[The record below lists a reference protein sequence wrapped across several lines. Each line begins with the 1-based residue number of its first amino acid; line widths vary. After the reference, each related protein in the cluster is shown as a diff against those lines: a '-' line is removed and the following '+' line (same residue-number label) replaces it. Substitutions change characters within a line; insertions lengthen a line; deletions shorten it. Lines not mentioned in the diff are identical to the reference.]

1 MSARPERPGRERAF
15 AFRAELEAPV
25 HSRIGTAR
33 APARPGEVR
42 IDATWS
48 IETPPGAPVEVRTA
62 ASDLRAFFR
71 KGFDLGLPLR
81 RGRGPVIRLSAGAD
95 STCPPSARDEGYTLK
110 VAGDGITVAGN
121 GPRGALHGAF
131 RLQALIKARGAPCVR
146 KQTVRKTPRFAP
158 RVLRSFS
165 SPYYTE
171 TGDGKS
177 HYSDAYLSRL
187 AHLGYDAIWL
197 RGDLRDLSRSDVFPE
212 LGAHRDRN
220 QAALNLLIRRARRWG
235 IGVYLYLCEPY
246 GLPVT
251 DPFWKKHPDVRG
263 PEGPERGK
271 KDVHLYALCTST
283 QKVKR
288 WLRESAADLLR
299 GAPGLEGLILIT
311 ASEHTGHCK
320 QRQSMAGKCPRCADR
335 SGPEIVAEVVR
346 LIRDGVRDAASPA
359 RVVAWNWAWDFQ
371 FGPKGEAEI
380 VRRLPRD
387 AAWMGNA
394 ENGGV
399 VRCAG
404 KDLTIWEYS
413 LCYPGPSPAFRAK
426 ALRAQRHGNAAW
438 AKVQINVTH
447 ELAAMP
453 YVPVPFLL
461 RDKFAG
467 LARARVEGLMCC
479 WIFGGYPGVGARLAT
494 EMMWDPFGNPA
505 RTLLECAAGLYGRD
519 AAPLVVKAWRCFS
532 RGYGKYPFDRGL
544 YSHPLNDSP
553 AHPFHFRRVR
563 RRERP
568 NWTLRKEPFGDI
580 LNWCVHLSPEATCRC
595 YEQVLKPWDE
605 GLALLREALKLTPAP
620 LRREA
625 RRDLGVCEA
634 VARHV
639 RSGLHLVRFLRLRD
653 RLPGSGRAKAF
664 PPGVQ
669 DPWPVPVERSPG
681 RIRAVIAGMERIVR
695 AERELVTACLP
706 LVEADSRIGYHS
718 EGGYRY
724 RPRDLRAKL
733 KQLDRVLTRDIP
745 DYLARMGL
753 RASRNSGGRC
763 VPVRRA

>member
-1 MSARPERPGRERAF
+1 MSARPERPRRERAF

-25 HSRIGTAR
+25 HSRIGNAGAR
-33 APARPGEVR
+33 LRPGEVR
-42 IDATWS
+42 IDATWV
-48 IETPPGAPVEVRTA
+48 IDTPPHAPVEVRTA
-62 ASDLRAFFR
+62 ARDLRAFLR
-71 KGFDLGLPLR
+71 AGFGIELSSGHR
-81 RGRGPVIRLSAGAD
+81 RSPVIRLSAGAD
-95 STCPPSARDEGYTLK
+95 TTCPPAARDEGYTLK
-110 VAGDGITVAGN
+110 VTGDEITVAGN
-121 GPRGALHGAF
+121 GPRGALHGVF
-131 RLQALIKARGAPCVR
+131 RLQALIKARGAPCV
-146 KQTVRKTPRFAP
+146 KMQTVRKTPCFAP
-158 RVLRSFS
+158 RILRSFS

-177 HYSDAYLSRL
+177 HYTDAYLSRL

-197 RGDLRDLSRSDVFPE
+197 RGDLRDLSRSEVFPE

-263 PEGPERGK
+263 PEGPEMGK

-283 QKVKR
+283 EKVKR

-335 SGPEIVAEVVR
+335 SGPEIAAEVVQ
-346 LIRDGVRDAASPA
+346 LICAGVRDAGSPA

-371 FGPKGEAEI
+371 YGPEGEADI

-394 ENGGV
+394 ENGGI

-453 YVPVPFLL
+453 YMPVPFLL

-479 WIFGGYPGVGARLAT
+479 WIFGGYPGVGARLAN
-494 EMMWDPFGNPA
+494 EMMWNPFDDPA
-505 RTLLECAAGLYGRD
+505 RTLHECAAGLYGED

-553 AHPFHFRRVR
+553 AHPFHFRPVH
-563 RRERP
+563 RRERS
-568 NWTLRKEPFGDI
+568 NWTLRKEPFGDM
-580 LNWCVHLSPEATCRC
+580 LSWCVHLSPEATCRC

-605 GLALLREALKLTPAP
+605 GLALLRAALKRTPAA
-620 LRREA
+620 LRHEA
-625 RRDLGVCEA
+625 RRDLAVCEA
-634 VARHV
+634 IGHHF

-653 RLPGSGRAKAF
+653 RLPGLGGRRAPTPDVAAGW
-664 PPGVQ
+664 PLGVTH
-669 DPWPVPVERSPG
+669 DPARIG
-681 RIRAVIAGMERIVR
+681 RILAEIKDVLC
-695 AERELVTACLP
+695 AERALVAACLP
-706 LVEADSRIGYHS
+706 YVQEDSRIGYHS

-724 RPRDLRAKL
+724 RPGDLRTKL
-733 KQLDRVLTRDIP
+733 RQLDRVLEKDIP
-745 DYLARMGL
+745 AYEARVLGPCQ
-753 RASRNSGGRC
+753 SQG
-763 VPVRRA
+763 